1 MHIYTLSLSVL
12 LAACVLSL
20 FSHVQ
25 LSVTLWAET
34 HQAPLSI
41 GFSRQECWSRLPCP
55 LPGDLPNPGIKP
67 TSPASPAAPVLQ
79 AKFFATEPSVYK

>member
-25 LSVTLWAET
+25 LSVTLWTET

-41 GFSRQECWSRLPCP
+41 GFARQECWSRLPCP
-55 LPGDLPNPGIKP
+55 LPGDLPDLGIKL
-67 TSPASPAAPVLQ
+67 ASACISCIEGE
-79 AKFFATEPSVYK
+79 FFTC